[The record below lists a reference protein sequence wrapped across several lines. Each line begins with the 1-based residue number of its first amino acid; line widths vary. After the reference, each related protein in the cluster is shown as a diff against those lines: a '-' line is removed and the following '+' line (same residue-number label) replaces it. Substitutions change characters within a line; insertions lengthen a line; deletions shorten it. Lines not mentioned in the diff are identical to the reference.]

1 MMVLRSE
8 VPFSSRLRTS
18 CMLRG
23 ESTLVRMVEPGS
35 STLSCVSSSG
45 SRVGIWIALP
55 AAMAPRDPHPT
66 PSPSLRP
73 RRPGSPAPHPPR
85 PRPLRAPA
93 GTGRARPARCAPWRR
108 QPRCPR
114 PGPGPESAPPLLNRP
129 RRSPGAPG
137 ASRVRSHLKHRAGP
151 VSLQS
156 PGDRS
161 AAGRC
166 QAGTGNGCGL

>member
-55 AAMAPRDPHPT
+55 AAMAPRDPHSGPAA
-66 PSPSLRP
+66 PAARP
-73 RRPGSPAPHPPR
+73 LTRRGPAPYGR
-85 PRPLRAPA
+85 RQAP
-93 GTGRARPARCAPWRR
+93 GARPARCAPWRR
-108 QPRCPR
+108 RPRCPR
-114 PGPGPESAPPLLNRP
+114 PGPGPESAPNRP